1 MAFTVRP
8 DEAETDIIKK
18 AASELG
24 IKSMS
29 KAVIVACS
37 KMLSQKDELSRLERK
52 TYELERRAKKA
63 ESVIAAYQSSI
74 GTLVGFKPND

>member
-8 DEAETDIIKK
+8 DEAETEIIKK

-63 ESVIAAYQSSI
+63 ESVIAAYQQAQAAVMDFNI
-74 GTLVGFKPND
+74 KN